1 MKSVTEHYNSKLPGK
16 LGAIAVTLGYHIFYK
31 MAEEEVSNTLR
42 RHEAKHVEQYKDY
55 GIFCFLVLYFY
66 WYLLGRLQNKTH
78 YKAYYDIPFEVEA
91 RKAERE

>member
-1 MKSVTEHYNSKLPGK
+1 MKEKFKHWFPKLI
-16 LGAIAVTLGYHIFYK
+16 GAEAVTFGKTVFYK
-31 MAEEEVSNTLR
+31 RSFYAITQRLR
-42 RHEAKHVEQYKDY
+42 KHEAKHVQQYKDY